1 MVYKYYGKY
10 KEKLEDSKGVNRSR
24 KWKDRQKMAKRKR
37 TEGQN
42 TTQNTKDRAK
52 RTPLKTGGELVSS
65 GRVSSWSSWRYLLTI
80 FFRQF

>member
-10 KEKLEDSKGVNRSR
+10 KEKLEDSKGVSISR

-42 TTQNTKDRAK
+42 TTLNIKD
-52 RTPLKTGGELVSS
+52 
-65 GRVSSWSSWRYLLTI
+65 
-80 FFRQF
+80 

>member
-24 KWKDRQKMAKRKR
+24 KWKDRQKKMAKRKR

-42 TTQNTKDRAK
+42 TTQDIKDRAK
-52 RTPLKTGGELVSS
+52 RTPLKTRGELVSS

-80 FFRQF
+80 F